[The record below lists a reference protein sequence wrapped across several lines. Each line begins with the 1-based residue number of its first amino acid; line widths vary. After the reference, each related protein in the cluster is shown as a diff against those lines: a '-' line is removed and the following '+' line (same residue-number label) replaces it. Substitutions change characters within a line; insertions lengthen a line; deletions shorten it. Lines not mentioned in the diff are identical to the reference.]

1 MNTHLN
7 IYSKQSD
14 LWESNISFS
23 LSAYETGVKT
33 ELHPAYLQVQNIKRW
48 STKILRNNW
57 LNSSSL
63 SINFSYTK
71 GDGAIDFK
79 ESGYSISGIHKL
91 YDVIHF
97 NWNYG
102 FNRKTI
108 TNSDTNLNTSFR
120 AKLLY
125 TI

>member
-1 MNTHLN
+1 MNTNFN
-7 IYSKQSD
+7 IYSKHSD
-14 LWESNISFS
+14 LWDSNITFS
-23 LSAYETGVKT
+23 LSTYETGIAT
-33 ELHPAYLQVQNIKRW
+33 ELHPEYLQEQNVKRW
-48 STKILRNNW
+48 STKIIRNNW
-57 LNSSSL
+57 PYSRNL

-79 ESGYSISGIHKL
+79 EMGYSISGVYKL

-108 TNSDTNLNTSFR
+108 IDSGTNLNTSFR
-120 AKLLY
+120 VKLLY